1 MIRAERIWRQQRAS
15 GRVAMVLLGLA
26 LLTFF
31 DGLRGG
37 ILGNSGQIRLIP
49 GERYAVSGPL
59 PPKTERIED
68 FVIEGNAPDGTVRLV
83 PEGIFTG
90 YLFGGGMWRGHL
102 AIDRFARPGL
112 REIRVR
118 DRFGEKQNP
127 ALVFNVRVFAGAPE
141 RRAQSPSLV
150 MRWFGFP
157 PLVLAACL
165 VLPGLMIGGLN
176 YLLGRKWH
184 AVLAAHGCGEVFRVR
199 RAEGRLEAVV
209 ELGGRAHAPVGAPFR
224 FTHPVRGDLGFGTVL
239 SREDGRIT
247 VEVQDNAPVR
257 PGDIACPATV

>member
-1 MIRAERIWRQQRAS
+1 
-15 GRVAMVLLGLA
+15 MVLLALA

-68 FVIEGNAPDGTVRLV
+68 FVIEGNAPDGTIRLV
-83 PEGIFTG
+83 PEGVFTG
-90 YLFGGGMWRGHL
+90 YMYGGGMWRGHL
-102 AIDRFARPGL
+102 TVDRFARPGL
-112 REIRVR
+112 REIKVR

-127 ALVFNVRVFAGAPE
+127 ALVFSVRVFAGAPE

-150 MRWFGFP
+150 MRWFGLP
-157 PLVLAACL
+157 PLVLAVCL
-165 VLPGLMIGGLN
+165 VMPGLLVVGLN

-184 AVLAAHGCGEVFRVR
+184 AVLAAQGCGEVFRIKRVD
-199 RAEGRLEAVV
+199 GRLEAVV
-209 ELGGRAHAPVGAPFR
+209 DFGGKAEVPAGAPFR
-224 FTHPVRGDLGFGTVL
+224 FTHPQRGDLGYGSVL
-239 SREDGRIT
+239 SSGKGRIT